1 MAGWIDPEEREQEV
15 QDYMAQQMATN
26 AVLGNE
32 QPTEQTEEETDPL
45 AGLDLLGGFMQDDYL
60 KGLQT
65 QATEAKQRQT
75 QSMQTMQG
83 IMDEV
88 TADIERR
95 RQEMKPR
102 FTQQELDDRR
112 AKSTAVTMLTSA
124 LANIANGIAV
134 GRGGLNATVPDGYT
148 AAYEHWNDVQKRHSA
163 RQAEYDKLTDA
174 IWSNRLNKV
183 KLEYGEAS
191 SEYQQAQAAYQKAMA
206 QRETQAYGIQKEAIK
221 QMGSTQRQASQQAF
235 TAEQKELDRKN
246 ATKNAYIRRSGSG
259 RGSGGSGTS
268 QQPTN
273 EYSYVSDDG
282 TINVTF
288 PQGMDESTAYER
300 MATAALR
307 QVQNDIADLDNQIK
321 EANKIVK
328 TSEKEAKLKELNK
341 QRDQKISL
349 QKSIQTNS
357 SNRNSKTGRTALGK
371 NIAASGVSQEKLE
384 EALNQTQSSN
394 GGTDDDPNAIF
405 G

>member
-1 MAGWIDPEEREQEV
+1 MAYEYDNLPGLDRKFREDEEPLLV
-15 QDYMAQQMATN
+15 
-26 AVLGNE
+26 NE

-60 KGLQT
+60 QGLQT
-65 QATEAKQRQT
+65 QASEAKQKRT

-88 TADIERR
+88 TADLERR

-191 SEYQQAQAAYQKAMA
+191 AEYQQAQAAYQKAMA
-206 QRETQAYGIQKEAIK
+206 QESKQRHDK
-221 QMGSTQRQASQQAF
+221 QMLIAKNMFATGLEQTKHQNKLEEIERQGEWGVKKEETRGQWGVKKEGTKGYWSN
-235 TAEQKELDRKN
+235 EKQKTVN
-246 ATKNAYIRRSGSG
+246 AGK
-259 RGSGGSGTS
+259 GGSDVDLEDYRTMESTNPDVGTITI
-268 QQPTN
+268 P
-273 EYSYVSDDG
+273 DG
-282 TINVTF
+282 TDVE
-288 PQGMDESTAYER
+288 QGYLT
-300 MATAALR
+300 L
-307 QVQNDIADLDNQIK
+307 
-321 EANKIVK
+321 
-328 TSEKEAKLKELNK
+328 AKHAIPILK
-341 QRDQKISL
+341 
-349 QKSIQTNS
+349 
-357 SNRNSKTGRTALGK
+357 
-371 NIAASGVSQEKLE
+371 EKLE
-384 EALNQTQSSN
+384 NTTKKEDKTKLSKLISDIQSNTFSGNDKNKEGKIKNLQKLLPNSGLTKEELDAAFNNDN
-394 GGTDDDPNAIF
+394 GGGFSIDLTKI
-405 G
+405 

>member
-1 MAGWIDPEEREQEV
+1 MAGWIDPEEREQEA

-26 AVLGNE
+26 AVLGSE

-65 QATEAKQRQT
+65 QASEAKQRQT

-88 TADIERR
+88 TADLEHR

-134 GRGGLNATVPDGYT
+134 GRGGLNTTVPDGYQ
-148 AAYEHWNDVQKRHSA
+148 AAYEHWNDVQKRQSA

-191 SEYQQAQAAYQKAMA
+191 AEYQQAQDAYQKAMTQESK
-206 QRETQAYGIQKEAIK
+206 QRHDEDMLLAKNMFAAGQEQTNHQYKLEEID
-221 QMGSTQRQASQQAF
+221 RQGQWGVKK
-235 TAEQKELDRKN
+235 TVN
-246 ATKNAYIRRSGSG
+246 AGRSSSNVDLEDY
-259 RGSGGSGTS
+259 RTYSGTNGTVDI
-268 QQPTN
+268 P
-273 EYSYVSDDG
+273 DD
-282 TINVTF
+282 
-288 PQGMDESTAYER
+288 MDVEDGYLA
-300 MATAALR
+300 MANAALDYLDGR
-307 QVQNDIADLDNQIK
+307 Q
-321 EANKIVK
+321 ETSANKTELANKKKALREALTGSNKDKV
-328 TSEKEAKLKELNK
+328 AKLKKL
-341 QRDQKISL
+341 S
-349 QKSIQTNS
+349 
-357 SNRNSKTGRTALGK
+357 TA
-371 NIAASGVSQEKLE
+371 IANSGVSQADLE
-384 EALNQTQSSN
+384 AALNGTQSNN
-394 GGTDDDPNAIF
+394 GGTQHTGNVR
-405 G
+405 

>member
-1 MAGWIDPEEREQEV
+1 MAGWIDPEEREQEA
-15 QDYMAQQMATN
+15 QDYMARQIATN
-26 AVLGNE
+26 AVLGSE
-32 QPTEQTEEETDPL
+32 QTTEQQKKETDSL

-60 KGLQT
+60 QGLQT
-65 QATEAKQRQT
+65 QASEAKQRQT

-88 TADIERR
+88 TADLERR

-191 SEYQQAQAAYQKAMA
+191 AEYQQAQAAYQKAM
-206 QRETQAYGIQKEAIK
+206 
-221 QMGSTQRQASQQAF
+221 SQ
-235 TAEQKELDRKN
+235 
-246 ATKNAYIRRSGSG
+246 
-259 RGSGGSGTS
+259 
-268 QQPTN
+268 
-273 EYSYVSDDG
+273 
-282 TINVTF
+282 
-288 PQGMDESTAYER
+288 ES
-300 MATAALR
+300 
-307 QVQNDIADLDNQIK
+307 
-321 EANKIVK
+321 
-328 TSEKEAKLKELNK
+328 K
-341 QRDQKISL
+341 QRHDEQMLLAKNMFEAG
-349 QKSIQTNS
+349 KEQTRHQN
-357 SNRNSKTGRTALGK
+357 
-371 NIAASGVSQEKLE
+371 KLE
-384 EALNQTQSSN
+384 EIDRTGQWGVKREGTKGYWANEKQKTVNAGKGSSDIDFEDYRTMESTNPDVGTITIPDGTDVEQGYLMLAKHAIPILKNKLENTTKKEDKTKLSKLISDIQSNTFSGSDKNKEGKIKNLQKLLPNSGLTKEELDAAFNNDN
-394 GGTDDDPNAIF
+394 GGGFSIDLTKI
-405 G
+405 

>member
-1 MAGWIDPEEREQEV
+1 MAPWEDEYNDLPGLDKKFRRQEQEPL
-15 QDYMAQQMATN
+15 
-26 AVLGNE
+26 LGSE
-32 QPTEQTEEETDPL
+32 QPTEQQEEETDSS
-45 AGLDLLGGFMQDDYL
+45 AGLDLLSGFMQDDYL
-60 KGLQT
+60 QGLQT
-65 QATEAKQRQT
+65 QASEAKQRQT
-75 QSMQTMQG
+75 QSMTTMQG

-88 TADIERR
+88 TADLERR

-134 GRGGLNATVPDGYT
+134 GKGGLNATVPDGYQ
-148 AAYEHWNDVQKRHSA
+148 AAYEHWNDVQKRQSA

-191 SEYQQAQAAYQKAMA
+191 AEYQQAQAAYQRAMA
-206 QRETQAYGIQKEAIK
+206 QRQKFQGDMVLAEKKRQDNLNTIVAKGQVQMAVDDNKSKNTVTEIK
-221 QMGSTQRQASQQAF
+221 TRHYYPSSRGGS
-235 TAEQKELDRKN
+235 
-246 ATKNAYIRRSGSG
+246 
-259 RGSGGSGTS
+259 SGGSGKS
-268 QQPTN
+268 QQPTT

-307 QVQNDIADLDNQIK
+307 QVQNDIADLDNQIE
-321 EANKIVK
+321 EAEKIVK

-384 EALNQTQSSN
+384 EVLNGTQSNN
-394 GGTDDDPNAIF
+394 GGTQPIGNVR
-405 G
+405 